1 MGSDYGEP
9 ILLVYECIGFGK
21 EEVPTYNKLN
31 LKDSLKKA
39 AKRLRIPL
47 SNINEVTYN
56 YNAVNVNSSA
66 LDNNIPNG
74 GVLTIKL
81 KSQF

>member
-1 MGSDYGEP
+1 MGSDGSP
-9 ILLVYECIGFGK
+9 MWIVYECVGIGR
-21 EEVPTYNKLN
+21 EEIATYDKINIKS
-31 LKDSLKKA
+31 SLKKA

-47 SNINEVTYN
+47 SSINGVTYN
-56 YNAVNVNSSA
+56 YNIVSLNSTP

-81 KSQF
+81 KS

>member
-1 MGSDYGEP
+1 MGSDNGSP
-9 ILLVYECIGFGK
+9 MWIVYECVGIGR
-21 EEVPTYNKLN
+21 EEIATYDKINIKS
-31 LKDSLKKA
+31 SLKKA

-47 SNINEVTYN
+47 SSINGVTYN
-56 YNAVNVNSSA
+56 YNIVSLNSTP

-81 KSQF
+81 KS